1 MIKLNYNQSNYY
13 YNFIIISLSIGTI
26 SLCIT
31 YYKNYC
37 HKLTFD
43 SINKNFKKKY
53 KWEEELDIY
62 EISMP
67 KFYSNSPK
75 KKNCILFIGGYKDI
89 PYVWND
95 IEKLFIADGFDF
107 YAPRTFGN
115 GRSFYQITNWKDWV
129 ITYIEAIY
137 LLQEQYESI
146 DIISFSTG
154 TVIALYLTQYKYKCK
169 INNVFLCAPFLL
181 YKPFTSIKLFFSN
194 NIFSYLLNRICAWT
208 IRFHPKSK
216 TKFIGYRDTHY
227 EYNSVNDY
235 CEIFG
240 DLEMETTLFDFIKFR
255 PTIINASNIVI
266 FYPNDDDII
275 GDIYEQHKIISNVFN
290 KSIDLISIPSYA
302 SNLKHNNNDN
312 IYNHNINY
320 QSIKNNLH
328 INLHNNLPNKCGHV
342 IFKEHP
348 AIIQD
353 IYDNF
358 KKYL

>member
-1 MIKLNYNQSNYY
+1 MNKLNYSQSNYY
-13 YNFIIISLSIGTI
+13 INFIIITLSIGTI
-26 SLCIT
+26 IIGISYYRNLC
-31 YYKNYC
+31 NR
-37 HKLTFD
+37 LTFE

-62 EISMP
+62 EFSMP
-67 KFYSNSPK
+67 KFYTNFPK
-75 KKNCILFIGGYKDI
+75 KKKCILFIGGYKDI

-95 IEKLFIADGFDF
+95 IEKLFISDGFDF

-154 TVIALYLTQYKYKCK
+154 TVIALYLTQFNYKCK

-181 YKPFTSIKLFFSN
+181 HKSFTSIKLFFSN
-194 NIFSYLLNRICAWT
+194 NIFSYLLNRLCTWT
-208 IRFHPKSK
+208 FRFHPKSK
-216 TKFIGYRDTHY
+216 SKFVGYRDTHNQ
-227 EYNSVNDY
+227 YNSINDY

-240 DLEMETTLFDFIKFR
+240 DLEMETTLFNFVKFR
-255 PTIINASNIVI
+255 PTDIYASNIVI

-275 GDIYEQHKIISNVFN
+275 GDINEQHKIISNIFK
-290 KSIDLISIPSYA
+290 KSIDLISIPSYF
-302 SNLKHNNNDN
+302 SNSNSN
-312 IYNHNINY
+312 IQTCYDQNH
-320 QSIKNNLH
+320 
-328 INLHNNLPNKCGHV
+328 LPNKCGHV

-348 AIIQD
+348 VIIQD
-353 IYDNF
+353 IYNNF